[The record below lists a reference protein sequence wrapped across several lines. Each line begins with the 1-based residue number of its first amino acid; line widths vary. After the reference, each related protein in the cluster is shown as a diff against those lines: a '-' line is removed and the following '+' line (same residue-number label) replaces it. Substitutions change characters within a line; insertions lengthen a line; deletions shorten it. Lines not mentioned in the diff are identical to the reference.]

1 MGKLKLSF
9 HPRELLFSFLIFSL
23 PLSLSLEMNYGLTVV
38 GYADEALC
46 IICCAYL
53 AYSMFRRGIRGAD
66 LALIVLLIILT
77 ALGFLGNYFSRV
89 ITDWFP
95 IAVDAICL
103 LKIFV
108 PFIIFKQAAA
118 ADKEMRIA
126 RYLVFWAKLVLIAGF
141 ICGTI
146 TQFADIGM
154 NIAGTDRRY
163 GLMPFYFVFNNEGR
177 YSYICA
183 CALLIIMLVEK
194 ARDKIVFYELLTIV
208 NIVYTT
214 KGVGYIV
221 AACYIMLLLLWRRD
235 TRITPSKALVLAAG
249 GVVASYTQISIYL
262 LDYES
267 PRMALI
273 RYGIKTA
280 NTFFPLGSGFATYG
294 SDMAARYYSQ
304 LYVMYGFENRWGL
317 SPDAPQA
324 LNDCY
329 LGMAFGQFGYI
340 GTALFAAILIMAFIS
355 MRDMALNKH
364 IKALVYAVFI
374 GLVISSLGTAIIKSS
389 IGVFVFAVLGMAC
402 GYSGNEKVFTDEDFS
417 SGRYSRLRLKIRS

>member
-38 GYADEALC
+38 GYADEVLC

-163 GLMPFYFVFNNEGR
+163 GLVPFYFVFNNEGR
-177 YSYICA
+177 YGYICA

-235 TRITPSKALVLAAG
+235 TRITPPKALVLAAG

-280 NTFFPLGSGFATYG
+280 NTFFPFGSGFATYG

-329 LGMAFGQFGYI
+329 LGMVFGQFGYI

-389 IGVFVFAVLGMAC
+389 IGVFVFAVLGIAC